1 MASPRP
7 PPASVPPPQ
16 VFLVRSHDPKHV
28 LVLALQTP
36 VERDLLWWFFKQ
48 VLRDRQHDIGGVC
61 QILAGA

>member
-1 MASPRP
+1 
-7 PPASVPPPQ
+7 

-28 LVLALQTP
+28 LVLALQSP
-36 VERDLLWWFFKQ
+36 VERDLLWWFCNQ